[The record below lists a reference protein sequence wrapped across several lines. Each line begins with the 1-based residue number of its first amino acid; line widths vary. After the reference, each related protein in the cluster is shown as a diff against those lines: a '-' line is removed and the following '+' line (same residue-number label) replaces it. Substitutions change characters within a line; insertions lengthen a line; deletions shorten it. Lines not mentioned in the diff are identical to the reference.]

1 MATIAI
7 LSNPNSTGNIS
18 LLPAIR
24 NYCADRAD
32 IFHYEVTDID
42 EVGAAMRMIARVR
55 PKVLVI
61 NGGDGTVQS
70 ALTEMYINGHFGANP
85 PPLAVLPNGLT
96 NLIAAD
102 LGSEN
107 DPIAALDNIVTMTK
121 GDLASHIVKRELI
134 SLSHGEPDEKPVLG
148 MFLGG
153 AGLAETIFYHRR
165 KVHPLG
171 LPNGISHF
179 ITMLAVMASTTFRLR
194 ANFLPPI
201 PRPVRVS
208 LMKKGQRQG
217 DYALL
222 IVTTLDKLLLGGRSG
237 PAKRG
242 QLKIVTVD
250 HRPWALFRAIFDS
263 FVGRFGRSA
272 IKGVN
277 IDEDEVIHISGD
289 KGSVL
294 LDGETFESSDAH
306 PITLRKTPPVS
317 FLSLAA

>member
-7 LSNPNSTGNIS
+7 LSNPNSTGNMS
-18 LLPAIR
+18 MLPAIR
-24 NYCADRAD
+24 SYCADRAD

-42 EVGAAMRMIARVR
+42 EVGAAMRMIARVKPR
-55 PKVLVI
+55 VLVI

-70 ALTEMYINGHFGANP
+70 ALTEMYLGKHFGTNP

-102 LGSEN
+102 LGSES
-107 DPIAALDNIVTMTK
+107 DPIAALDHVMAMAK
-121 GDLASHIVKRELI
+121 GDLDAHIVKRELI
-134 SLSHGEPDEKPVLG
+134 SLSHGEEDEKPVLG

-153 AGLAETIFYHRR
+153 AGLAETIFFHRR
-165 KVHPLG
+165 KIYPLG

-222 IVTTLDKLLLGGRSG
+222 IVTTLDKLLLGGRAA
-237 PAKRG
+237 PTRRG

-250 HRPWALFRAIFDS
+250 HRPWALFRALFDS
-263 FVGRFGRSA
+263 FIGRFGRSA
-272 IKGVN
+272 VKGVN

-289 KGSVL
+289 KGRVI
-294 LDGETFESSDAH
+294 LDGEEFESSDDH
-306 PITLRKTPPVS
+306 PIVLRKTPPVS
-317 FLSLAA
+317 FLKLAA

>member
-1 MATIAI
+1 MATVAI
-7 LSNPNSTGNIS
+7 LSNPNSTGNKS
-18 LLPAIR
+18 LLPEIR
-24 NYCADRAD
+24 SYCAERAD
-32 IFHYEVTDID
+32 IFHYEVTNLAD
-42 EVGAAMRMIARVR
+42 VGAALRMISRVR
-55 PKVLVI
+55 PRILVL
-61 NGGDGTVQS
+61 NGGDGTVQA
-70 ALTEMYINGHFGANP
+70 ALTEIQGNGHFGDKL

-102 LGSEN
+102 LGSETN
-107 DPIAALDNIVTMTK
+107 PIVALDHIMAVAK
-121 GDLASHIVKRELI
+121 GDLSAHLVDRELI
-134 SLSHGEPDEKPVLG
+134 ALSHGDKDKKPVFG

-165 KVHPLG
+165 KVYPLG

-179 ITMLAVMASTTFRLR
+179 ITMLAVMASTLR
-194 ANFLPPI
+194 VRASFLPPL

-222 IVTTLDKLLLGGRSG
+222 IVTTLEKLLLGGHND

-242 QLKIVTVD
+242 HLKIVTVD

-263 FVGRFGRSA
+263 FIGRFGRTA

-289 KGSVL
+289 KGSVI
-294 LDGETFESSDAH
+294 LDGEVFESSDDH
-306 PITLRKTPPVS
+306 PITLRRAPAVS
-317 FLSLAA
+317 FLKLAA

>member
-7 LSNPNSTGNIS
+7 LSNPNSTGNKS

-24 NYCADRAD
+24 SYCADRAD
-32 IFHYEVTDID
+32 IFHYEVTNIN

-55 PKVLVI
+55 PRVLVI
-61 NGGDGTVQS
+61 NGGDGTVQA
-70 ALTEMYINGHFGANP
+70 ALTEIHLNDHFGKNP

-102 LGSEN
+102 LGSET
-107 DPIAALDNIVTMTK
+107 DPITALDNVVTMSK
-121 GDLASHIVKRELI
+121 GDLSSHIVDRELI
-134 SLSHGEPDEKPVLG
+134 SLSHGTTGAKPVFG

-165 KVHPLG
+165 KIYPLG

-179 ITMLAVMASTTFRLR
+179 ITMLAVMASTLR
-194 ANFLPPI
+194 MRASFLPPL

-208 LMKKGQRQG
+208 LLKKGQRQG

-222 IVTTLDKLLLGGRSG
+222 IVTTLEKLLLGGHND

-289 KGSVL
+289 KGSVI
-294 LDGETFESSDAH
+294 LDGEVFESSDDN
-306 PITLRKTPPVS
+306 PIVLRKTPPVS
-317 FLSLAA
+317 FLKLAA

>member
-24 NYCADRAD
+24 SYCADRAD

-42 EVGAAMRMIARVR
+42 EVGAAMRMIARVK

-70 ALTEMYINGHFGANP
+70 ALTEMYLGDHFGKNP

-102 LGSEN
+102 LGSET
-107 DPIAALDNIVTMTK
+107 DPIAALDHVMEMAK
-121 GDLASHIVKRELI
+121 GDLDAHIVKRELI
-134 SLSHGEPDEKPVLG
+134 SLSHGETGGKSVLG

-171 LPNGISHF
+171 LPKGISHF
-179 ITMLAVMASTTFRLR
+179 ITMLAVMASSLR
-194 ANFLPPI
+194 MRASFLPPL

-222 IVTTLDKLLLGGRSG
+222 IVTTLDKLLLGGRSS

-250 HRPWALFRAIFDS
+250 HRPWALFRAIFES
-263 FVGRFGRSA
+263 FVGRLGRSA

-317 FLSLAA
+317 FLNLAA